1 MFKKSIAVLLTL
13 MCVSCLNAYAKQ
25 SDADKLR
32 LIDDKIAE
40 YTQEKSQGVTL
51 FWIGLGAEVL
61 SFQFA
66 PKAEYDYSSNQIKDT
81 GNSTLYYILL
91 LGGAITGGYGAWEW
105 YDGAAG
111 IHVWESKRMDVS
123 LGILSPRSLAY
134 SNVMEVG
141 LTARF

>member
-25 SDADKLR
+25 SDAEKLS

-40 YTQEKSQGVTL
+40 YTQEKSQGVML
-51 FWIGLGAEVL
+51 FWIGLGAEFL
-61 SFQFA
+61 SFQFV

-105 YDGAAG
+105 YDGATG
-111 IHVWESKRMDVS
+111 IHMWESKRMDVS
-123 LGILSPRSLAY
+123 LGILAPSSLA
-134 SNVMEVG
+134 SGNVTEIG
-141 LTARF
+141 ITARF

>member
-13 MCVSCLNAYAKQ
+13 MYVSCLNAYAKQ
-25 SDADKLR
+25 SDAQKLS

-51 FWIGLGAEVL
+51 FWIGLGAEFL

-66 PKAEYDYSSNQIKDT
+66 PKTEYDYSSNQIKDT

-111 IHVWESKRMDVS
+111 IHMWESKRMDVS

-134 SNVMEVG
+134 GNVTEIG